1 MEVSLKFE
9 FDPEKFLLD
18 IIKAKRGYDQFYK
31 VAIGDFFD
39 PTINY
44 KWVLKWIIIGLSPIL
59 LLIVFTM
66 LRGYF

>member
-1 MEVSLKFE
+1 MGIAFVFE

-18 IIKAKRGYDQFYK
+18 IIKAKRGYDRFYK

-44 KWVLKWIIIGLSPIL
+44 KWIIIGLSPV
-59 LLIVFTM
+59 LLII
-66 LRGYF
+66 LISLL